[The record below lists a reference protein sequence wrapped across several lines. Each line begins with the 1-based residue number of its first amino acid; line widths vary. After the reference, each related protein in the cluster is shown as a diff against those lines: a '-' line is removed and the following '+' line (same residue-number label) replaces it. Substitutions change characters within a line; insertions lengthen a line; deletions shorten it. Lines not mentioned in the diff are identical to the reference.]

1 MFVHSAF
8 FRIFVADVLTRTETK
23 TIRKMKRI
31 LLLMLSVV
39 VSTMMMADDVT
50 PEEALQQ
57 ATQFVQNRAAR
68 GNGPR
73 LAPGV
78 QPKLTLASRVSDLYV
93 FNVSDDAGFIIVSN
107 DDCAIPVLGY
117 SDSGSF
123 DANNLP
129 DNMRAWLQGY
139 ADEIAWAKANN
150 VKPVANAP
158 KRAALGGNV
167 GPLLETHW
175 DQESPYNDLCPE
187 YNNKRSL
194 TGCVATAMAQ
204 VMYYT
209 AKKAGQSFYTLTK
222 DIPAYTTGTLGI
234 NVNGIASGSLIDWSL
249 MQDAYGYYYDGS
261 SWHKITTTNEQD
273 AAVAN
278 LMKIC
283 GVTLEMDYAPEG
295 SGAATAIVDWA
306 LINYFGYSTETTQH
320 LDRDSYSD
328 ENWEKII
335 YHEISNGRPVI
346 YGGQAYRVVSGTP
359 DPDQCAGHAFVCDG
373 YKYENDNSYFH
384 INWGWGGTSDDYFAL
399 SALEPADQGYGGVDN
414 DYTGFN
420 YSQLAVIGIQL
431 NGGEGTVA
439 PEVST
444 VSGIALRIISID
456 VSENPTK
463 VSDTPITI
471 TARLANNSSTTYS
484 SPICLWVAE
493 GKGWSYLDSFT
504 GEPIASGSSQNYVFS
519 YTPNT
524 AGIFIFSLS
533 YYDSSVPINM
543 LFGPDINLAVY
554 PAGTMNQYGW
564 ATFSS
569 NCPLDFT
576 NVEGIEAAYIVTGND
591 GITINKTAVNK
602 VPANTGLLLKGTPNA
617 DYIIPITQDE
627 TDDVSSNKLVAVNT
641 TTEVTAATAAN
652 TTNYVLSVQNDKVV
666 FANIGTNSATVPAGR
681 AYLTLTSAAAPWF
694 SLDGDGETTGISEV
708 RGANDEFG
716 NVFYDLSGRRVENP
730 TKGVYIVKGRKVVIK

>member
-1 MFVHSAF
+1 
-8 FRIFVADVLTRTETK
+8 
-23 TIRKMKRI
+23 MKRI

-93 FNVSDDAGFIIVSN
+93 FNMSDDAGFIIVSN

-158 KRAALGGNV
+158 KRAALGSNIN
-167 GPLLETHW
+167 PLVITRWDQGAPYNAFCCLETRT
-175 DQESPYNDLCPE
+175 SVV
-187 YNNKRSL
+187 

-209 AKKAGQSFYTLTK
+209 ETQANNSTTTTTAEIPGYASDTK
-222 DIPAYTTGTLGI
+222 GYNMNAIPAGTTINWNKMKNYYSTTYLDGYT
-234 NVNGIASGSLIDWSL
+234 VEEA
-249 MQDAYGYYYDGS
+249 
-261 SWHKITTTNEQD
+261 
-273 AAVAN
+273 AAVAY
-278 LMKIC
+278 LMLYC
-283 GVTLEMDYAPEG
+283 GVSVQMDYGPASEGG
-295 SGAATAIVDWA
+295 SGAAIAAVDWA
-306 LINYFGYSTETTQH
+306 LKNYFGYNVETTQY
-320 LDRDSYSD
+320 LNRDSYTN

-399 SALEPADQGYGGVDN
+399 SALEPADQGYGGVN
-414 DYTGFN
+414 GSFTGFN
-420 YSQLAVIGIQL
+420 YQQEAVIGVQKA
-431 NGGEGTVA
+431 GADGTVA
-439 PEVST
+439 NEVST
-444 VSGIALRIISID
+444 ASGVAMRVVSVEFERNPTLANSEFNVYVCVKNNSTENYSGEVAVWESSVTSGTAYNYELAAGGSQHICLSVTAPETPETYKYNVLFLKGEYMHTTGISPPLTVYPISVSGS
-456 VSENPTK
+456 
-463 VSDTPITI
+463 
-471 TARLANNSSTTYS
+471 
-484 SPICLWVAE
+484 
-493 GKGWSYLDSFT
+493 
-504 GEPIASGSSQNYVFS
+504 
-519 YTPNT
+519 
-524 AGIFIFSLS
+524 
-533 YYDSSVPINM
+533 
-543 LFGPDINLAVY
+543 
-554 PAGTMNQYGW
+554 MNDYGW

-569 NCPLDFT
+569 EYPLDFT
-576 NVEGIEAAYIVTGND
+576 NVSGLDAAYIVTGNT
-591 GITINKTAVNK
+591 GTTINKNAVTK
-602 VPANTGLLLKGTPNA
+602 VPANTGLLLKGISGDFTVPV
-617 DYIIPITQDE
+617 TLDE
-627 TDDVSSNKLVAVNT
+627 IADVSSNKLVAVNT
-641 TTEVTAATAAN
+641 ATEVNAATAAN
-652 TTNYVLSVQNDKVV
+652 ATNYVLSVQNSNAV
-666 FANIGTNSATVPAGR
+666 FAKINETNATVPAGH
-681 AYLTLTSAAAPWF
+681 AYLTLTSATAPWF
-694 SLDGDGETTGISEV
+694 SLDGGDATGINEV
-708 RGANDEFG
+708 DDIKRREGAF
-716 NVFYDLSGRRVENP
+716 FDLSGRRVENP
-730 TKGVYIVKGRKVVIK
+730 TKGVYIVNGRKVVIK